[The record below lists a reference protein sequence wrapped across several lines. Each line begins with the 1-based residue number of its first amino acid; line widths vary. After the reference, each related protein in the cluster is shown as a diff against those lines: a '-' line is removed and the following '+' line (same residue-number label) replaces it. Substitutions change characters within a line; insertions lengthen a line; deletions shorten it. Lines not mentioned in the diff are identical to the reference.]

1 MLPSPN
7 FCVPSQFVN
16 WSAQPLKP
24 PSEMYAS
31 ALHDMRST
39 KARKLSMELSVNWTS
54 FVAKSFVQL
63 VTRVCMGGS
72 KHSPTRIAHRATN
85 SGDSIFRNG
94 ENTMRLPKQHAESL
108 VCYIKFITG
117 DSSPPSSPCHRWYGE
132 ATSSERA
139 PMPWLQTATIC
150 HSILFLPYGMNLT
163 VQR

>member
-16 WSAQPLKP
+16 WSAQPLEP

-63 VTRVCMGGS
+63 VTRVRMGGS
-72 KHSPTRIAHRATN
+72 NHSCMRIAPWAKN
-85 SGDSIFRNG
+85 CGDSIMRHGHTRRGSRNNMPRASCATLNSLRG
-94 ENTMRLPKQHAESL
+94 THRRHLLHA
-108 VCYIKFITG
+108 IAGTG
-117 DSSPPSSPCHRWYGE
+117 RRPLQSEHPCRGFKRPR
-132 ATSSERA
+132 SV
-139 PMPWLQTATIC
+139 
-150 HSILFLPYGMNLT
+150 ILFCFFLME
-163 VQR
+163 

>member
-1 MLPSPN
+1 
-7 FCVPSQFVN
+7 
-16 WSAQPLKP
+16 
-24 PSEMYAS
+24 MYAS

-63 VTRVCMGGS
+63 VTRVCKGGC

-117 DSSPPSSPCHRWYGE
+117 DSSPPSSPCHHWYGE
-132 ATSSERA
+132 RRPRQSEHPCRGFKR
-139 PMPWLQTATIC
+139 PQSVIQFCFFFME
-150 HSILFLPYGMNLT
+150 
-163 VQR
+163 